1 MEPNESPAGVE
12 WRSFSLVLAL
22 AVSSVL
28 IAGSGGPGAPELDER
43 AGPTPRDGFADRT
56 LRSASRAAPEAPS
69 PVLEPPRATARSR
82 STRVP
87 PRTLVT
93 VGSIPPSMTRLPR
106 TNPFTAESLAF
117 FLPDHE
123 LPTGNR

>member
-1 MEPNESPAGVE
+1 MEPNETQAGVE

-22 AVSSVL
+22 ALSSVL
-28 IAGSGGPGAPELDER
+28 IAGSGGPGASELDER
-43 AGPTPRDGFADRT
+43 AGPTPRDDAT
-56 LRSASRAAPEAPS
+56 RA
-69 PVLEPPRATARSR
+69 
-82 STRVP
+82 P

-93 VGSIPPSMTRLPR
+93 VGSIPPGNARPLRS
-106 TNPFTAESLAF
+106 NPFEAESLAF

>member
-1 MEPNESPAGVE
+1 MEPNETQAGVE
-12 WRSFSLVLAL
+12 WRSLSLVLAL
-22 AVSSVL
+22 ALSSVL

-43 AGPTPRDGFADRT
+43 AGPTPRDGSADRT
-56 LRSASRAAPEAPS
+56 LRSASRPAPEAPS

-82 STRVP
+82 ATRAA

-93 VGSIPPSMTRLPR
+93 VGSIPHGNARPFRS
-106 TNPFTAESLAF
+106 NPFEAESLAF